1 MEAGKLIRT
10 SGDVE
15 KDRYRKVG
23 RQKNRKYG
31 ERNGTRS
38 ETERGKAFKTE
49 RERNKK
55 KLKGAW

>member
-10 SGDVE
+10 SGDIE

-23 RQKNRKYG
+23 RQKNRKHG

-38 ETERGKAFKTE
+38 ETERGKAFKT
-49 RERNKK
+49 
-55 KLKGAW
+55 